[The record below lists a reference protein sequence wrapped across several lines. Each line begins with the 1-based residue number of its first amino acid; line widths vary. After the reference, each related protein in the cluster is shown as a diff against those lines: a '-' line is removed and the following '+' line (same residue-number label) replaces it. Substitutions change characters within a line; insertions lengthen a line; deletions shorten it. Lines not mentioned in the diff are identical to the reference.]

1 MGRSGV
7 LDVTTF
13 ETPLKRSTPRAER
26 SFEGG
31 EKGEVGGISCH
42 PEHSEAKIKK
52 LTSRAMWELSADWVA
67 SRLAQPQDVR
77 RDEELGL
84 KQQRVCRGLSQ
95 KTVG

>member
-7 LDVTTF
+7 LDVTMF
-13 ETPLKRSTPRAER
+13 EMLDALCREVLRR
-26 SFEGG
+26 GRGG
-31 EKGEVGGISCH
+31 KGRGGRDQCH

-52 LTSRAMWELSADWVA
+52 LTSRAMWELSADRGA

-84 KQQRVCRGLSQ
+84 KQQRVCRGLS
-95 KTVG
+95 